1 MTALIAVV
9 MCLIAASQSHDMRLV
24 VLGAAVTTSLR
35 KAPESDR
42 PEIAAALRRGVKQ
55 AAALGGSVEAAA
67 TFTSWRDPVI
77 VTSRPDGGK
86 RWMRMW
92 SMSKAV
98 VMVGLLRAEGWGGVP
113 GNTLTPEVQSAL
125 EGAITR
131 SENCRQRRVVL
142 ELQQATGAG
151 PAGARRAVA
160 EVLRAAGGRAKV
172 SEEVEPPESSCLEYL
187 ESQHEIAD
195 PLAPG
200 VLLGTSE
207 WRIGDAVRFARAL
220 AAGVYGKAIS
230 NRVLAEM
237 RLPKAVSREVAPGE
251 LTAPL
256 DWGAGEAFAGLN
268 PAYKAG
274 WGGSLDGDFLAGQ
287 FAVVDLASGPLA
299 VAVAFHPDVQ
309 PPSDDPGR
317 TAAPHAVEL
326 VMESLRRS
334 QK

>member
-1 MTALIAVV
+1 
-9 MCLIAASQSHDMRLV
+9 MCWIAASHSHDVRFV
-24 VLGAAVTTSLR
+24 VLGSVAPASRR
-35 KAPESDR
+35 KAPEADR
-42 PEIAAALRRGVKQ
+42 STVTAALRHGVEQ
-55 AAALGGSVEAAA
+55 ATELGGSVEAAA
-67 TFTSWRDPVI
+67 MFTNWRAPEI
-77 VTSRPDGGK
+77 VTSPPGGGR

-98 VMVGLLRAEGWGGVP
+98 VMVGLLRAEGWGRVP
-113 GNTLTPEVQSAL
+113 GNSPTPEVQSAL

-172 SEEVEPPESSCLEYL
+172 SEEVEPPESSCVEYL

-207 WRIGDAVRFARAL
+207 WRISDAVRFARAL
-220 AAGVYGKAIS
+220 AAGVYGKAIA

-237 RLPKAVSREVAPGE
+237 RLPKAASREVAPGE

-256 DWGAGEAFAGLN
+256 DWGAGKAFAGLN

-287 FAVVDLASGPLA
+287 LAVVDLAAGRLA
-299 VAVAFHPDVQ
+299 VAVAFHPDAQ

-317 TAAPHAVEL
+317 TAAPHAVAL

-334 QK
+334 QR